1 MPTWVINLTAF
12 PSFNVAFSL
21 GFWVWSVMIGVI
33 IGLKLFKH
41 A

>member
-1 MPTWVINLTAF
+1 MPVWVISLTAF

-21 GFWVWSVMIGVI
+21 GFWVWTII
-33 IGLKLFKH
+33 IGPIIALKLFKH

>member
-1 MPTWVINLTAF
+1 MPFWVLNLTAF

-21 GFWVWSVMIGVI
+21 SFWVWLVMIGVI
-33 IGLKLFKH
+33 MGLKLFKH